1 MICSVD
7 LNVYFNDRPIL
18 KTQPGYF
25 DIELRKYIWTNIS
38 SGIWNILTN
47 VLGKNT
53 PEYLF

>member
-38 SGIWNILTN
+38 SGIWNIRKN